1 MKKSWFV
8 IAAAIGLVV
17 IASVA
22 VLRTSGEDSRRQGA
36 LGTDEPVTL
45 EWHGDWNA
53 EAQYTAGSVVIHEG
67 ASYVAEGEGEKLS
80 TPEPECTDCGWTVM
94 ALEGAGAETTKE
106 EPTVPPLRG
115 YETVS
120 RDMDIGANATGV
132 GHTVDCPAG
141 KMPLGGGGRAVPPAR
156 MTGMSPGPVKQDAS
170 GMQTGSWTVWFEN
183 PAADLRAATIYAAC
197 ANAS

>member
-1 MKKSWFV
+1 MKKSWLV
-8 IAAAIGLVV
+8 IAAAIGLVL

-22 VLRTSGEDSRRQGA
+22 VLKTSGEDSRRQGA

-53 EAQYTAGSVVIHEG
+53 ETQYPAGSVVAYEG

-80 TPEPECTDCGWTVM
+80 TPEPECAECGWTVM

-106 EPTVPPLRG
+106 EPVVPALRG

-120 RDMDIGANATGV
+120 RGVDIGANATGV
-132 GHTVDCPAG
+132 GYTVDCPAG
-141 KMPLGGGGRAVPPAR
+141 KMPLGGGGKPVPPAR
-156 MTGMSPGPVKQDAS
+156 MTGMSPGSVKLDAS
-170 GMQTGSWTVWFEN
+170 GMQTGSLTVWFEN
-183 PAADLRAATIYAAC
+183 PAADPRAATIYAAC
-197 ANAS
+197 ANTS